1 MDTRYLPNEGLTA
14 PQMAQAIRKV
24 DLEPFLVKP
33 SKEEDLKSTLYAYLR
48 GKVPIL
54 MGVLLVDGSKDNFT
68 TPVVC
73 DSKHAVA
80 VTGYSLGGA
89 VKPNPENGFLLKA
102 SKIDKIYAHD
112 DQVGPFSRIVMD
124 IKTIEYIFG
133 GRNYHGQS
141 LGTSWIGGNGI
152 IGSIRAIM
160 DFLLIPLY
168 RKIRI
173 PFTSIHDV
181 VMYFDGYIEALRN
194 AGMIS
199 LKERLLWDIYLTKN
213 NDIKQEIF
221 NSTILHGKLKRKILM
236 NNLPRYLWRA
246 SALYSDGSIVLDLLF
261 DTTDI
266 EQANYIECAIG
277 YNQDVFDE
285 LVYIAQS
292 STAILSK
299 TNPEWKVFQYFVEL
313 T

>member
-1 MDTRYLPNEGLTA
+1 
-14 PQMAQAIRKV
+14 
-24 DLEPFLVKP
+24 
-33 SKEEDLKSTLYAYLR
+33 
-48 GKVPIL
+48 

-68 TPVVC
+68 TPVLC

-102 SKIDKIYAHD
+102 SAIDKIYAHD

-124 IKTIEYIFG
+124 IKAIEYIYG
-133 GRNYHGQS
+133 GRKYHGQS
-141 LGTSWIGGNGI
+141 LGTSWIGKNGV
-152 IGSIRAIM
+152 IGSMRAIT
-160 DFLLIPLY
+160 DLLLIPLY
-168 RKIRI
+168 RKVRI
-173 PFTSIHDV
+173 PFTSVHDV
-181 VMYFDGYIEALRN
+181 IMYFDGYAEALRD
-194 AGMIS
+194 AGRIS
-199 LKERLLWDIYLTKN
+199 LKERLLWDIYLTTN
-213 NDIKQEIF
+213 NEIKREIF
-221 NSTILHGKLKRKILM
+221 KSTILNGELKRKILT

-261 DTTDI
+261 DATDI

-277 YNQDVFDE
+277 YNQNVFDE
-285 LVYIAQS
+285 LVDIAQA
-292 STAILSK
+292 STAILSR